1 MASLYDQVLI
11 AFFGDLPRMQRS
23 LAILCENNQKEATH
37 DVVTHIVLM
46 LLSHP
51 VHIQMTAV
59 GWQPLKGKE
68 LTFPFSQMDLQQR
81 QTLKAMIDEGG
92 EHWLTYEH
100 AITYRQKSALK
111 ILKPLDVLQALCDS
125 ILTSKT
131 YSDKRLRVAVC
142 NIILQ
147 RVQSSI
153 TIERGVQTQ
162 LNARLFPPATQP
174 ASPIQPPQPP
184 SLCETEPERT

>member
-1 MASLYDQVLI
+1 MALYDHVL
-11 AFFGDLPRMQRS
+11 AVFFGDLSKMQRS
-23 LAILCENNQKEATH
+23 LAILCENNQKEAAH
-37 DVVTHIVLM
+37 DVVTHIVLN

-51 VHIQMTAV
+51 VHVQMTAV

-68 LTFPFSQMDLQQR
+68 LTFPFSQMDLPQR
-81 QTLKAMIDEGG
+81 QALKAMIEEGG

-100 AITYRQKSALK
+100 AITYRHPCALK
-111 ILKPLDVLQALCDS
+111 TLKPLDVLQALCDS

-131 YSDKRLRVAVC
+131 YTDKRLRVAVC

-153 TIERGVQTQ
+153 TIERPVQTQ

-174 ASPIQPPQPP
+174 ASPAHIPRA
-184 SLCETEPERT
+184 SLPRETETERT